1 MDLPTAPP
9 AFDATEGPG
18 SHRRADRGA
27 DIGAGCGLVVLELI
41 ALVVVFGLW
50 WLSGFDLDPDGTVT
64 ADSLWGYLAAA
75 GGVGVLAVA
84 AAAVAARA
92 GAFVTVAGQAVMAV
106 LVCLAVF
113 GGAAAQSH
121 QDQVCRDLPSASGC
135 PTDDRTSRP
144 SAGSER
150 NP

>member
-18 SHRRADRGA
+18 PHRRADRGA
-27 DIGAGCGLVVLELI
+27 DIGAGCALVLLELI

-50 WLSGFDLDPDGTVT
+50 WLSGFHLDPAETAT

-75 GGVGVLAVA
+75 GAVGVLAVA

-92 GAFVTVAGQAVMAV
+92 GAVVTVVGQTVMAV
-106 LVCLAVF
+106 LVCLVVF
-113 GGAAAQSH
+113 AGASAQSH
-121 QDQVCRDLPSASGC
+121 QDRVCRE
-135 PTDDRTSRP
+135 RP
-144 SAGSER
+144 SAPGCAVR
-150 NP
+150 R